1 MTDVSAWTQRSF
13 NSRWRD
19 FGMRVA
25 NCVQGSSVFA
35 ITLPSSSSQGAG
47 LRRRGNYEKSQTAAR
62 AGGGRLRRPARLA
75 GTTGSRSP
83 RRRAT
88 PASRAE
94 QIDPRP
100 EDHVETAGAQAIL
113 QPAVPEAAG

>member
-1 MTDVSAWTQRSF
+1 
-13 NSRWRD
+13 
-19 FGMRVA
+19 MRVA

-35 ITLPSSSSQGAG
+35 IKPPCSSTQVDDWDHNRAD

-100 EDHVETAGAQAIL
+100 EDHVETAWAQART
-113 QPAVPEAAG
+113 

>member
-1 MTDVSAWTQRSF
+1 
-13 NSRWRD
+13 
-19 FGMRVA
+19 MRVA
-25 NCVQGSSVFA
+25 NCVHTSSAFA
-35 ITLPSSSSQGAG
+35 IYAAFSSSQGTG
-47 LRRRGNYEKSQTAAR
+47 LTRRGNYEKSQTAAR

-113 QPAVPEAAG
+113 QPAVPEAAGYFLGSQHTDHHAPFAG